1 MFKINKQENSLK
13 IIIFGFILSFIFIIM
28 TTPLHEACHW
38 ILSDI
43 DPYIEPVE
51 FHIFDEKSLQN
62 GENLLSS
69 ALGYVVIKE
78 KYPGAF
84 NDRPEYFD
92 FLQEFICCSIQII
105 LTCIIVSKILKIIFK
120 KPKNN
125 LINSKIMIQ
134 RI

>member
-1 MFKINKQENSLK
+1 MRLIKKQKNSLK
-13 IIIFGFILSFIFIIM
+13 IILFAFILSLSIIIL

-38 ILSDI
+38 VLSDI

-51 FHIFDEKSLQN
+51 FHIFNEKCLQN
-62 GENLLSS
+62 GENILSS

-84 NDRPEYFD
+84 NVRPEYFD
-92 FLQEFICCSIQII
+92 FLQEFICCFIQII

-120 KPKNN
+120 KPKDA
-125 LINSKIMIQ
+125 LINLKIMI
-134 RI
+134 

>member
-1 MFKINKQENSLK
+1 MRLIKKQKNSLK
-13 IIIFGFILSFIFIIM
+13 IILFAFILSLSIIIL

-38 ILSDI
+38 VLSDI

-51 FHIFDEKSLQN
+51 FHIFNEKCLQN
-62 GENLLSS
+62 GENILSS

-92 FLQEFICCSIQII
+92 FLQEFICCFIQII

-120 KPKNN
+120 KPKDA
-125 LINSKIMIQ
+125 LINLKIMI
-134 RI
+134 

>member
-1 MFKINKQENSLK
+1 MWLIKKQKNSLK
-13 IIIFGFILSFIFIIM
+13 IIFFGFILSLFFIIL

-62 GENLLSS
+62 GENIFSS
-69 ALGYVVIKE
+69 AFGYIVVKE

-84 NDRPEYFD
+84 KDRSPWSDLF
-92 FLQEFICCSIQII
+92 QELICIFIQLA
-105 LTCIIVSKILKIIFK
+105 LTCFIVSKILKLIID
-120 KPKNN
+120 KN
-125 LINSKIMIQ
+125 LSTTSTT
-134 RI
+134 

>member
-1 MFKINKQENSLK
+1 MWKIEKLK
-13 IIIFGFILSFIFIIM
+13 NNLKLIFFIFILSLIFIIL

-43 DPYIEPVE
+43 DPYIEPIE

-62 GENLLSS
+62 GENILSS

-84 NDRPEYFD
+84 KDRPKYFD
-92 FLQEFICCSIQII
+92 FLQEFICCAIQII
-105 LTCIIVSKILKIIFK
+105 LTCILVSKILKIIFK
-120 KPKNN
+120 KPKDVF
-125 LINSKIMIQ
+125 IKSKIMKVWI
-134 RI
+134 

>member
-1 MFKINKQENSLK
+1 MRLIKKQKNSLK
-13 IIIFGFILSFIFIIM
+13 IILFAFILSLSIIIL

-38 ILSDI
+38 VLSDI

-51 FHIFDEKSLQN
+51 FHIFNEKCLQN
-62 GENLLSS
+62 GENILSS

-92 FLQEFICCSIQII
+92 FLQEFICCFIQII

-120 KPKNN
+120 KPKDV
-125 LINSKIMIQ
+125 LINLKIMI
-134 RI
+134 